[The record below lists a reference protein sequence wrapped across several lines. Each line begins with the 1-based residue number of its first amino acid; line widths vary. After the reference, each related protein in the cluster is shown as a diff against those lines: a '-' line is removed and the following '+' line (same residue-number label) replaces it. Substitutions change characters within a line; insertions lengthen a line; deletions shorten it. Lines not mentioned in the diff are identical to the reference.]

1 MLRSIYILP
10 ILLTLLP
17 HSVNTQCNPGAIYNK
32 DNNKCYQ
39 YFKVPLDY
47 ARATSVCAT
56 SNGYLV
62 SVHSSA
68 ENSYLAQQ
76 ALQNIDTED
85 YVWLGARA
93 TSSDVTNPKNWQWA
107 DKTAFDFQNYQ
118 NGQPVSVSPAAC
130 MMFHPKTSEW
140 LSTSCNDYY
149 PFICELDPIF
159 SPSNCGSTKTSC
171 CPSRWTWFDETNSCY
186 KNTVG
191 YHHYAD
197 AHQACVSEGSH
208 LASIHTPAENNFLV
222 GLSKTGL
229 NTTSSDGLKQ
239 NEVWIGLVYQNDS
252 QWHWTDNSPL
262 NYRNWANGEPNHLPY
277 EKWTSLMS
285 DAIKADYNPNGGEW
299 NNVQELQRA
308 FICKKPIN

>member
-17 HSVNTQCNPGAIYNK
+17 HSVITQCNPGAIYNK
-32 DNNKCYQ
+32 DKNKCYQ
-39 YFKVPLDY
+39 YFKVPLAY
-47 ARATSVCAT
+47 TRATSVCAT

-68 ENSYLAQQ
+68 DNSYLAQQ

-93 TSSDVTNPKNWQWA
+93 TSSDVTNPMNWQWA

-159 SPSNCGSTKTSC
+159 SPSNCGSTS
-171 CPSRWTWFDETNSCY
+171 
-186 KNTVG
+186 
-191 YHHYAD
+191 
-197 AHQACVSEGSH
+197 
-208 LASIHTPAENNFLV
+208 
-222 GLSKTGL
+222 LSKTGL

-252 QWHWTDNSPL
+252 QWHWTDNSPV
-262 NYRNWANGEPNHLPY
+262 NYRNWAKGEPNFLPA

-285 DAIKADYNPNGGEW
+285 DAINANYNPNGGEW